1 MEQVAIVVPESAH
14 KRTKKERTPAQLEA
28 LKKGRD
34 AHSQKAK
41 ERREKETAQSRPS
54 TPVQELPR
62 RREETLD
69 FVELKNLK
77 KELKAYQTK
86 NMVRDLV
93 AEEVVKLKQL
103 KDSLKKTKV
112 KEVKEVKDV
121 KMQKVEKPVI
131 TFTSRRYG
139 MLSPI
144 D

>member
-1 MEQVAIVVPESAH
+1 MDEVPIVVPESAH

-34 AHSQKAK
+34 SHVQKAK
-41 ERREKETAQSRPS
+41 ERREKESVQARPS
-54 TPVQELPR
+54 TPVNELPR
-62 RREETLD
+62 RREETID

-93 AEEVVKLKQL
+93 AEEVAKIKQL
-103 KDSLKKTKV
+103 KDSLKKSGP
-112 KEVKEVKDV
+112 KEVKEVADV
-121 KMQKVEKPVI
+121 KSQKVEKPII

-139 MLSPI
+139 MLKPI